1 LLADTVPMYFDP
13 KPLSER
19 LSGGRPAQQTSRRE
33 SPQVV
38 TAQVG
43 IFAVGTLAHSF
54 LEFTIR
60 TDTTPLELVRAAAD
74 VQESHTTVGGVN
86 IVLGVR
92 PSIWAQVAADQVPE
106 HTADFSAALIGPDGF
121 TMPATQQDAWI
132 WVAGAGHDL
141 VFDVATDI
149 VAILRPVA
157 EPATEVTGW
166 SYRHSRDLTGFEDGT
181 ENPPLSRAA
190 DVAVVLAGRPGEG
203 SSVVLAQ
210 QWVHKA
216 TDWNSLDVPT
226 QENVIGRTKADSVE
240 LDEIIQPA
248 ESHVARTSIQ
258 NQDGADLEI
267 FRRNVPYGT
276 VTEHGTMFVGFTS
289 DPPRMNRMLQ
299 RMVGSED
306 GIRDALTRYATPL
319 TGAYYVVP
327 ATEALR
333 TFASPADE

>member
-1 LLADTVPMYFDP
+1 M
-13 KPLSER
+13 
-19 LSGGRPAQQTSRRE
+19 
-33 SPQVV
+33 V
-38 TAQVG
+38 TAQIG
-43 IFAVGTLAHSF
+43 IFAVGTSAHSF
-54 LEFTIR
+54 LELTVR
-60 TDTTPLELVRAAAD
+60 ADTTPLELVRVLAEMAKTL
-74 VQESHTTVGGVN
+74 TTVGGVN
-86 IVLGVR
+86 VVIGVR
-92 PSIWAQVAADQVPE
+92 PSIWAQVASDQVPE
-106 HTADFSAALIGPDGF
+106 CVADFAAPLIGAEGF
-121 TMPATQQDAWI
+121 TMPATQQDVWV

-149 VAILRPVA
+149 VATVRPVA

-190 DVAVVLAGRPGEG
+190 DVAVVPAGRPGEG
-203 SSVVLAQ
+203 SSVVLVQ
-210 QWVHKA
+210 QWVHQAK
-216 TDWNSLDVPT
+216 DWNSLDVPA
-226 QENVIGRTKADSVE
+226 QEKVIGRTKAGSIE
-240 LDEIIQPA
+240 LDEYIQSA
-248 ESHVARTSIQ
+248 ESHVARTSIEDQ
-258 NQDGADLEI
+258 NGDDLEI

-299 RMVGSED
+299 RMVGNED

-333 TFASPADE
+333 AFASPAD

>member
-1 LLADTVPMYFDP
+1 MEGV
-13 KPLSER
+13 
-19 LSGGRPAQQTSRRE
+19 
-33 SPQVV
+33 PQVV
-38 TAQVG
+38 TGQVG
-43 IFAVGTLAHSF
+43 IFAVGTSAHSF

-60 TDTTPLELVRAAAD
+60 ADTTPLELVRAVAD
-74 VQESHTTVGGVN
+74 VEEPHDTVGGVN
-86 IVLGVR
+86 IVVGVR
-92 PSIWAQVAADQVPE
+92 PGIWARVAADQVPE
-106 HTADFSAALIGPDGF
+106 HTADFAAPLIGPEGF
-121 TMPATQQDAWI
+121 TMPATQQDVWV

-149 VAILRPVA
+149 VAALRPVA
-157 EPATEVTGW
+157 QPATEVTGW

-190 DVAVVLAGRPGEG
+190 DVAVVPAGRPGEG
-203 SSVVLAQ
+203 SSVVLVQ
-210 QWVHKA
+210 QWVHRAK
-216 TDWNSLDVPT
+216 DWNNLDVPA
-226 QENVIGRTKADSVE
+226 QEKVIGRTKADSIE
-240 LDEIIQPA
+240 LDENIQPA
-248 ESHVARTSIQ
+248 ESHVARTSIE
-258 NQDGADLEI
+258 NENGDDLEI

-299 RMVGSED
+299 RMVGNED

-333 TFASPADE
+333 AFATPADE

>member
-1 LLADTVPMYFDP
+1 MGSADLMKGV
-13 KPLSER
+13 
-19 LSGGRPAQQTSRRE
+19 
-33 SPQVV
+33 PQVA

-43 IFAVGTLAHSF
+43 IFAVGTSSHSF

-60 TDTTPLELVRAAAD
+60 ADTRPLELVRAVAD
-74 VQESHTTVGGVN
+74 VAESHTTVGGVN
-86 IVLGVR
+86 IVMGVR
-92 PSIWAQVAADQVPE
+92 PSIWAQVAANRVPE
-106 HTADFSAALIGPDGF
+106 YAADFAAPLLGAEEF
-121 TMPATQQDAWI
+121 TMPATQQDVWV
-132 WVAGAGHDL
+132 WVAGTGHDL

-149 VAILRPVA
+149 VATLRTVA

-190 DVAVVLAGRPGEG
+190 DVSVVPAGRPGEG
-203 SSVVLAQ
+203 SSVVLVQ

-216 TDWNSLDVPT
+216 KDWNSLDVPA
-226 QENVIGRTKADSVE
+226 QEKVIGRTKAGSIE
-240 LDEIIQPA
+240 FEENIQPA
-248 ESHVARTSIQ
+248 ESHVARTSIE
-258 NQDGADLEI
+258 NENGDDLEI

-289 DPPRMNRMLQ
+289 DPSRMNRMLQ
-299 RMVGSED
+299 RMAGSED

-333 TFASPADE
+333 DFATPADE